1 MSVLPWATAMTKSNR
16 AVFRT
21 LVRQVGWRRA
31 LGLTLIKVLRR
42 VLAPHVHFHYS
53 QTGEDLVLDFLKR
66 RYISEGR
73 PLTYVDVGC
82 HDPRR
87 ISSTYL
93 QYLAGASGVCVDMDP
108 KHALPFR
115 VERPRDVFACA
126 AVSDSIAKVVVHEFD
141 SSEVNTINADQ
152 AVEWAKR
159 WVPTGTR
166 DMESVTLYELLQ
178 ESGPGRAFD
187 LLHLDVEGQEL
198 QVLRGANLDVFR
210 PSIVICEIHGIDL
223 SNAMSNPVVAFLSA
237 KRFSM
242 VAYATMNGYFVCDEL
257 RERFDR

>member
-1 MSVLPWATAMTKSNR
+1 MTNSNW

-21 LVRQVGWRRA
+21 LLHQVGWRRA
-31 LGLTLIKVLRR
+31 LGLTLMKALRR
-42 VLAPHVHFHYS
+42 VLAPHFQFHYS

-66 RYISEGR
+66 RYIGDSR
-73 PLTYVDVGC
+73 ALTYVDVGC

-108 KHALPFR
+108 KHARHFR
-115 VERPRDVFACA
+115 AERPRDVFVCA
-126 AVSDSIAKVVVHEFD
+126 AVSDSIAKVTVHEFA

-166 DMESVTLYELLQ
+166 EMESVTLYELLQ
-178 ESGPGRAFD
+178 ESTPGRAFD

-210 PSIVICEIHGIDL
+210 PGIVICEIHGIDL
-223 SNAMSNPVVAFLSA
+223 SSTMSNPVVEFLSE

-257 RERFDR
+257 RDRFDR